1 MSMFLKALKPSMDL
15 FIYTPEKW
23 QGESLWIKELARD
36 ARPMKSHSLHLE

>member
-23 QGESLWIKELARD
+23 QGKSPWIKELRRE
-36 ARPMKSHSLHLE
+36 ARPIKSHSLHLE